1 MPKAVKI
8 SKLGILAVEVL
19 NNPNVDTL
27 IKFQNEAQAIAL
39 EDLLENAPFSDEV
52 GTDLIRERI
61 ERYRNEEK

>member
-1 MPKAVKI
+1 M
-8 SKLGILAVEVL
+8 EVL